1 MAGGEFH
8 CFTVFVGCDDEVVV
22 TVALLLHA
30 TSKSMGITSAA
41 IRILRIV
48 ASFKK

>member
-22 TVALLLHA
+22 TTGLLLHA
-30 TSKSMGITSAA
+30 TSKIIGVTSIA
-41 IRILRIV
+41 I
-48 ASFKK
+48 